1 VTSSKSYSAERAVS
15 PADGSV
21 AWVVVDDAFAFHVEA
36 TAFLAGLRARDL
48 SVNTERAY
56 AGRVALYLR
65 CCAEWDLDWADPGF
79 LGLKRFQDWL
89 VTEPLPP
96 RSRGGGSGQRYRSR
110 AAANAVLTAVC
121 EYLKFGAVHGWVPLA
136 AVSVLSEPKFL
147 RHLPPGYDP
156 GESGQFRTVSARAFR
171 FAVAEEG
178 CQALTPEQIATMAGL
193 ASRAR
198 DKFLI
203 VLLGCTGMRIG
214 EVLGLRRQDMHL
226 LASSRA
232 LGCEIEGP
240 HVHVRRRRENANGAL
255 AKSRFPRTIPA
266 TADLVTFYTCY
277 LHERDTVPE
286 AADCDMVFVNLFR
299 APLGQPMSYQNA
311 KDMFDRLAR
320 AAGFAARPHMLRHSA
335 ATGWIRAGVPRDVA
349 QNLLGHVS
357 PSSMQPYLHVSDR
370 DKREAVERVARGR
383 TGIR

>member
-1 VTSSKSYSAERAVS
+1 MS

-21 AWVVVDDAFAFHVEA
+21 AWVVVDDAVVLHAEA
-36 TAFLAGLRARDL
+36 STFLAGLRARDL

-56 AGRVALYLR
+56 AGRVALYLSY
-65 CCAEWDLDWADPGF
+65 CAARGLDWADPGF
-79 LGLKRFQDWL
+79 LGLKGFQDWL

-96 RSRGGGSGQRYRSR
+96 RGCRTGAGQRYRSR

-136 AVSVLSEPKFL
+136 AVPVLSEPKFL

-178 CQALTPEQIATMAGL
+178 YKALTPEQIATMVRL
-193 ASRAR
+193 ASRSR

-214 EVLGLRRQDMHL
+214 EALGLRRQDMHL

-255 AKSRFPRTIPA
+255 AKSRFPRIIPA
-266 TADLVTFYTCY
+266 TAELVTFYTCY

-299 APLGQPMSYQNA
+299 APLGQPVSYQNA

-357 PSSMQPYLHVSDR
+357 PSSMQPYLHVSDQ

-383 TGIR
+383 TENQ

>member
-1 VTSSKSYSAERAVS
+1 MS

-21 AWVVVDDAFAFHVEA
+21 AGWSSDDTVALHSEA

-56 AGRVALYLR
+56 AGRVALYLSY
-65 CCAEWDLDWADPGF
+65 CAARGLDWADPGF
-79 LGLKRFQDWL
+79 LGLKGFQDWL

-96 RSRGGGSGQRYRSR
+96 RGYRTGAGQRYRSR

-121 EYLKFGAVHGWVPLA
+121 EYLKFGAAHGWVPLA
-136 AVSVLSEPKFL
+136 AVPVLSEPKFL

-156 GESGQFRTVSARAFR
+156 GKSGQFRAVSARAFR

-178 CQALTPEQIATMAGL
+178 YQALTPEQIAKMVRL
-193 ASRAR
+193 ASRSR

-214 EVLGLRRQDMHL
+214 EALGLRRQDMHL

-240 HVHVRRRRENANGAL
+240 HVHVRRRRENTNGAL
-255 AKSRFPRTIPA
+255 AKCPVARTIPA
-266 TADLVTFYTCY
+266 TAGLVTFYPCY
-277 LHERDTVPE
+277 LHERDKVPE
-286 AADCDMVFVNLFR
+286 AADCDMVFLDLFR
-299 APLGQPMSYQNA
+299 APLGQPVSYQNA

-335 ATGWIRAGVPRDVA
+335 ATGWIRGGVPRDVI

-383 TGIR
+383 TEDQ

>member
-1 VTSSKSYSAERAVS
+1 MS

-21 AWVVVDDAFAFHVEA
+21 AWVVVDDTFAFHAEA

-48 SVNTERAY
+48 SANTERAY

-65 CCAEWDLDWADPGF
+65 CCAEWGLDWADPGF

-96 RSRGGGSGQRYRSR
+96 RSRAGGAGPRYRSR
-110 AAANAVLTAVC
+110 TAANAVLTTVC
-121 EYLKFGAVHGWVPLA
+121 EYLKFGAVHGWVGQR

-147 RHLPPGYDP
+147 RYLPPGYDP
-156 GESGQFRTVSARAFR
+156 GESGQFRTVQARAFR

-178 CQALTPEQIATMAGL
+178 YQALTPEQIGQMLRL

-198 DKFLI
+198 DKFL
-203 VLLGCTGMRIG
+203 VALLACTGMRIG
-214 EVLGLRRQDMHL
+214 EALGLRREDMHL
-226 LASSRA
+226 LASSRS
-232 LGCEIEGP
+232 LGCEVEGP

-255 AKSRFPRTIPA
+255 AKSRFPRSVPVTP
-266 TADLVTFYTCY
+266 DLVAFYTAY

-286 AADCDMVFVNLFR
+286 AAGCDMVFVNLFR
-299 APLGQPMSYQNA
+299 APLGRPVSYHNA

-320 AAGFAARPHMLRHSA
+320 AAGFAVRPHMLRHSA
-335 ATGWIRAGVPRDVA
+335 ATGWIRGGVPRDVA

-357 PSSMQPYLHVSDR
+357 ASSMQPYIHVSDQ
-370 DKREAVERVARGR
+370 DKREAVERVARAR
-383 TGIR
+383 EDSR